1 MTFRPIKRLATHDE
15 ATQTA
20 RALAARIAPTNSE
33 RDRER
38 RLPAEEIADLAAT
51 GLLAITVPKAYGGP
65 DLSAVTL
72 AETTAILAEADASI
86 GQIPQNHFYLLE
98 ALRWDGSEA
107 QKHFYFS
114 RALAGEKFFNAL
126 SESATPHAHVG
137 FTRLVRE
144 GEGLRI
150 QGRKAYSTGVLL
162 ADWIGIAAK
171 DDEDRTHLCFVDAS
185 RAGVTRIDDWASF
198 GQRTTASGTTNSRKC
213 RGVAGRSNSAF
224 SQLRATN
231 HPRLCRPD
239 RARGRRSRHCARSS
253 SRHDRIRAQSRAPL
267 A

>member
-1 MTFRPIKRLATHDE
+1 MNSPPINRLATHDG
-15 ATQTA
+15 AIATA
-20 RALAARIAPTNSE
+20 RAFAARIAPTDSE

-51 GLLAITVPKAYGGP
+51 GLLTIALPKPYRGP

-72 AETTAILAEADASI
+72 AEVTAILAEADASI

-98 ALRWDGSEA
+98 ALRWDGGEA

-144 GEGLRI
+144 GEGFRI

-162 ADWIGIAAK
+162 ADWIGVAAK
-171 DDEDRTHLCFVDAS
+171 DDEDRTHLCFIDAS
-185 RAGVTRIDDWASF
+185 RPGVTRIDDWVSF
-198 GQRTTASGTTNSRKC
+198 GQRTTASGTTILED
-213 RGVAGRSNSAF
+213 VAV
-224 SQLRATN
+224 SQDEVIPHGAYPAGSG
-231 HPRLCRPD
+231 HPIGSTFP
-239 RARGRRSRHCARSS
+239 A
-253 SRHDRIRAQSRAPL
+253 
-267 A
+267 